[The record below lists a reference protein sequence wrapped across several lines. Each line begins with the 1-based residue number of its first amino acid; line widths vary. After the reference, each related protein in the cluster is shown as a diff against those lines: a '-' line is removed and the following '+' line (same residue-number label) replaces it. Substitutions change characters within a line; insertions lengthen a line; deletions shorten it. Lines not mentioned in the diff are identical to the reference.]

1 MKQPSVETKI
11 KDISTLHHDLV
22 NIMLRNGLTFNKSL
36 EGLDGTGD
44 LHTTATEIESIL
56 STQQAQIQALI
67 EKSSHNNQHNVFH
80 EYPDKGVCPICGKMT
95 EGGQMVIVK
104 EYHKTCLKEKK

>member
-56 STQQAQIQALI
+56 STQQAQMRDKIKGLERDMSKAEGEGVVFCDYYNQAIKDVLAI
-67 EKSSHNNQHNVFH
+67 
-80 EYPDKGVCPICGKMT
+80 
-95 EGGQMVIVK
+95 
-104 EYHKTCLKEKK
+104 LKEECE